1 MHDHDTAGGS
11 GERLLAIAAGT
22 LGEWG
27 PLELIDAAAAA
38 GWPAAGIRVDAS
50 SWTDGLAAQV
60 AGRLEAHDMVALDV
74 EAVFVSPSGDDG
86 DLVVD
91 AAAAIGARNV
101 LVVSLGMPEDDFVE
115 RLAHLCDR
123 AAPAGVRCVVE
134 FTPILSI
141 PDLPTALAVVQ
152 ATGRENAGV
161 LVDNL
166 HLARCG
172 CSPSDLVGLD
182 PALLPYVQL
191 CDAPAEAPADLYAD
205 ALEGR
210 CLPGEGGLPVSEYLR
225 VVPTGAPVSAE
236 ILSGSLRTRFPDPSE
251 RAAAVLRAV
260 RSAVGTVDDVDEA

>member
-1 MHDHDTAGGS
+1 MEHQDASEATGD
-11 GERLLAIAAGT
+11 RLLAIAAGT
-22 LGEWG
+22 LAEWG

-50 SWTDGLAAQV
+50 TWDDGLAAQV
-60 AGRLEAHDMVALDV
+60 ASRLDAHGMVALDV

-101 LVVSLGMPEDDFVE
+101 LVVSLGVPEDAFAE
-115 RLAHLCDR
+115 RLAQLCDR

-152 ATGRENAGV
+152 ASDRDNAGV

-182 PALLPYVQL
+182 PALMPYVQL

-210 CLPGEGGLPVSEYLR
+210 CLPGEGGLPVTEFLQF
-225 VVPTGAPVSAE
+225 VPPGTPISAE
-236 ILSGSLRTRFPDPSE
+236 ILSASLRARCPDPTE
-251 RAAAVLRAV
+251 RASVVLHAV
-260 RSAVGTVDDVDEA
+260 RQALDAPTDA